1 MSKHNRKVQLEAT
14 TVATERV
21 SARMRIGAITMATS
35 AVMALSFASPISA
48 LGKATTTSTENKG
61 SKKVVYPEH
70 PNAPEGDY
78 EIAPMKIAP
87 PSYEGHVHMP
97 MPFVNGKLAMS
108 LDRIDRTNS
117 EIEFSVDKNW
127 LGNRK
132 IKRLGVAS
140 IRWYGFAIDN
150 SGLYEANTFD
160 DEWTTKMFA
169 SKADYEGLSDRHES
183 KDRYFWVR
191 PTFDL
196 FYDWSNDV
204 VFVLQLDDNTYY
216 NGRVY
221 FKEDCLLHWIEGR
234 NCVVDKY
241 DQSKMMRNVS
251 YKAVAAPKKKYI
263 TGMIPRE
270 VDGYANTDI
279 NAVEPEKPVTPEK
292 PVIPEKP
299 VVPEKPVI
307 PEKPVTPEKPE
318 EKNKTEDETSIEVGK
333 SEETKKTTE
342 SENEPEDKS
351 DEKNKEKTEVEP
363 KTQNVEKPSIDNNLP
378 RKSLGVVT
386 AQSITENPKDDTEN
400 TGANSVDSTEI
411 ESSDSAEEKVEKDEQ
426 SEDKEKTD
434 QEATEVPKLGEVK
447 KEFNI
452 FSQWWTWLIAGTI
465 VGAILHKIFLSIRSK
480 KHETIS
486 D

>member
-117 EIEFSVDKNW
+117 EIEFSVDKSW

-160 DEWTTKMFA
+160 NEWTIKMFA

-196 FYDWSNDV
+196 FYEWSNDV

-241 DQSKMMRNVS
+241 DQSKTMRNVS
-251 YKAVAAPKKKYI
+251 YKAVAAPKKKYTI
-263 TGMIPRE
+263 GMIPRE

-279 NAVEPEKPVTPEK
+279 NAVEPEKPVT
-292 PVIPEKP
+292 PEKP

-318 EKNKTEDETSIEVGK
+318 EKNKTEDETSIEVGR
-333 SEETKKTTE
+333 SEETKKTAE
-342 SENEPEDKS
+342 SENKPEDKS
-351 DEKNKEKTEVEP
+351 DEKNKEKTEIKP
-363 KTQNVEKPSIDNNLP
+363 KTQNVEKSSMHNNFS
-378 RKSLGVVT
+378 RRSLGVVT
-386 AQSITENPKDDTEN
+386 AQSITESQESDTEN
-400 TGANSVDSTEI
+400 TVETGSVDSTEI
-411 ESSDSAEEKVEKDEQ
+411 DSSDSAEEKVEKDEQ

-434 QEATEVPKLGEVK
+434 QEATEIPKLGEVK

-452 FSQWWTWLIAGTI
+452 LSQWWTWLIAGTI

>member
-1 MSKHNRKVQLEAT
+1 MSIHNRKVQLEAT

-61 SKKVVYPEH
+61 NKKVVYPEH

-117 EIEFSVDKNW
+117 EIEFSVDKSW

-196 FYDWSNDV
+196 FYEWSNDV

-241 DQSKMMRNVS
+241 DQSKTMRNVS
-251 YKAVAAPKKKYI
+251 YKAVAAPKKKYT

-292 PVIPEKP
+292 PV
-299 VVPEKPVI
+299 VPEKPVT
-307 PEKPVTPEKPE
+307 PEKPITPEKPE

-333 SEETKKTTE
+333 SEEAKKTAE
-342 SENEPEDKS
+342 SENESEDKS
-351 DEKNKEKTEVEP
+351 DEKNKEKTEVES
-363 KTQNVEKPSIDNNLP
+363 KTQNVEKPSIYNNLP

-386 AQSITENPKDDTEN
+386 AQSITESQESNTEN
-400 TGANSVDSTEI
+400 TAETGSVDSTEI
-411 ESSDSAEEKVEKDEQ
+411 ESSDSAVEKVEKDEQ

-434 QEATEVPKLGEVK
+434 QEATEIPKLGEVK

>member
-35 AVMALSFASPISA
+35 AVMALSFTSPISA
-48 LGKATTTSTENKG
+48 LGKATTASTENKG

-117 EIEFSVDKNW
+117 EIEFSVDKSW

-160 DEWTTKMFA
+160 NEWTIKMFA

-196 FYDWSNDV
+196 FYEWSNDV

-241 DQSKMMRNVS
+241 DQSKTMRNVS
-251 YKAVAAPKKKYI
+251 YKAVAAPKKKYTI
-263 TGMIPRE
+263 GMIPRE

-292 PVIPEKP
+292 PV
-299 VVPEKPVI
+299 VPEKPVI
-307 PEKPVTPEKPE
+307 PEKPITPEKPE

-333 SEETKKTTE
+333 SEEAKKTAG
-342 SENEPEDKS
+342 SENESEDKS
-351 DEKNKEKTEVEP
+351 DEKNKEKTEIKP
-363 KTQNVEKPSIDNNLP
+363 KTQNVEKSSIHNNFS
-378 RKSLGVVT
+378 RRSLGVVT
-386 AQSITENPKDDTEN
+386 AQSITESQESDTEN
-400 TGANSVDSTEI
+400 TGTGSVDSTEI

-434 QEATEVPKLGEVK
+434 QEATEIPKLGEVK

-452 FSQWWTWLIAGTI
+452 LSQWWTWLIAGTI

>member
-48 LGKATTTSTENKG
+48 LGKVTTTSNENKG

-117 EIEFSVDKNW
+117 EIEFSVDKSW

-160 DEWTTKMFA
+160 NEWTIKMFA

-196 FYDWSNDV
+196 FYEWSNDV

-241 DQSKMMRNVS
+241 DQPKTMHNVS
-251 YKAVAAPKKKYI
+251 YKAVAAPKKKYT

-270 VDGYANTDI
+270 ADGYANTDI
-279 NAVEPEKPVTPEK
+279 NAVEPEKPVT
-292 PVIPEKP
+292 PEKP

-318 EKNKTEDETSIEVGK
+318 EKNKTEDETSIEIGK
-333 SEETKKTTE
+333 SEEAKKTAG
-342 SENEPEDKS
+342 SENKSEDRS
-351 DEKNKEKTEVEP
+351 DEKNKEKTEIKPE
-363 KTQNVEKPSIDNNLP
+363 TQNVEKSSMHNNFS
-378 RKSLGVVT
+378 RRSLGVVT

-400 TGANSVDSTEI
+400 TGADSVDSTEI

>member
-117 EIEFSVDKNW
+117 EIEFSVDKSW

-160 DEWTTKMFA
+160 NEWTIKMFA

-196 FYDWSNDV
+196 FYEWSNDV

-241 DQSKMMRNVS
+241 DRSKTMRNVS
-251 YKAVAAPKKKYI
+251 YKAVAAPKKKYTI
-263 TGMIPRE
+263 GMIPRE

-299 VVPEKPVI
+299 VTPEKPI
-307 PEKPVTPEKPE
+307 TPEKPE
-318 EKNKTEDETSIEVGK
+318 EKNKTEDETSIKVGK
-333 SEETKKTTE
+333 SEEAKKTAG
-342 SENEPEDKS
+342 SENESEDKS
-351 DEKNKEKTEVEP
+351 DEKNKEKTEVKP
-363 KTQNVEKPSIDNNLP
+363 KTQNVEKSSMHNNFS

-386 AQSITENPKDDTEN
+386 AQSINENPKDDTEN
-400 TGANSVDSTEI
+400 TGADSADSTET
-411 ESSDSAEEKVEKDEQ
+411 ESSDSAEEKVEKDGQ
-426 SEDKEKTD
+426 SEDKEKTY
-434 QEATEVPKLGEVK
+434 QETTEVPKLGEVK

-452 FSQWWTWLIAGTI
+452 LSQWWTWLIAGTI

>member
-1 MSKHNRKVQLEAT
+1 MSKHNRKIQLEAT

-117 EIEFSVDKNW
+117 EIEFSVDKSW

-160 DEWTTKMFA
+160 NEWTTKMFA

-196 FYDWSNDV
+196 FYEWSNDV

-241 DQSKMMRNVS
+241 DQSKND
-251 YKAVAAPKKKYI
+251 A
-263 TGMIPRE
+263 
-270 VDGYANTDI
+270 
-279 NAVEPEKPVTPEK
+279 
-292 PVIPEKP
+292 
-299 VVPEKPVI
+299 
-307 PEKPVTPEKPE
+307 
-318 EKNKTEDETSIEVGK
+318 
-333 SEETKKTTE
+333 
-342 SENEPEDKS
+342 
-351 DEKNKEKTEVEP
+351 
-363 KTQNVEKPSIDNNLP
+363 
-378 RKSLGVVT
+378 
-386 AQSITENPKDDTEN
+386 
-400 TGANSVDSTEI
+400 
-411 ESSDSAEEKVEKDEQ
+411 
-426 SEDKEKTD
+426 
-434 QEATEVPKLGEVK
+434 
-447 KEFNI
+447 
-452 FSQWWTWLIAGTI
+452 
-465 VGAILHKIFLSIRSK
+465 
-480 KHETIS
+480 
-486 D
+486 

>member
-48 LGKATTTSTENKG
+48 LGKVTTTSNENKG

-117 EIEFSVDKNW
+117 EIEFSVDKSW

-160 DEWTTKMFA
+160 NEWTIKMFA

-196 FYDWSNDV
+196 FYEWSNDV

-241 DQSKMMRNVS
+241 DQSKTMRNVS
-251 YKAVAAPKKKYI
+251 YKAVAAPKKKYT

-270 VDGYANTDI
+270 ADGYANTDI
-279 NAVEPEKPVTPEK
+279 NAVEPEKPVT
-292 PVIPEKP
+292 PEKP

-318 EKNKTEDETSIEVGK
+318 EKNKTEDETSIEIGK
-333 SEETKKTTE
+333 SEEAKKTAG
-342 SENEPEDKS
+342 SENKSEDRS
-351 DEKNKEKTEVEP
+351 DEKNKEKTEIKPE
-363 KTQNVEKPSIDNNLP
+363 TQNVEKSSMHNNFS
-378 RKSLGVVT
+378 RRSLGVVT

-400 TGANSVDSTEI
+400 TGADSVDSTEI

>member
-117 EIEFSVDKNW
+117 EIEFSVDKSW

-160 DEWTTKMFA
+160 NEWTTKMFA

-196 FYDWSNDV
+196 FYEWSNDV

-241 DQSKMMRNVS
+241 DQSKTMRNVS
-251 YKAVAAPKKKYI
+251 YKAVAAPKKKYTI
-263 TGMIPRE
+263 GMIPRE

-279 NAVEPEKPVTPEK
+279 NAVE
-292 PVIPEKP
+292 
-299 VVPEKPVI
+299 

-363 KTQNVEKPSIDNNLP
+363 KTQNVEKSSIYNNLP

-411 ESSDSAEEKVEKDEQ
+411 DSSDSAEEKVEKDEQ

-434 QEATEVPKLGEVK
+434 QEATEIPKLGEVK

-452 FSQWWTWLIAGTI
+452 LSQWWTWLIAGTI

>member
-48 LGKATTTSTENKG
+48 LGKATTMSTENKG

-160 DEWTTKMFA
+160 NEWTIKMFA

-196 FYDWSNDV
+196 FYEWSNDV

-241 DQSKMMRNVS
+241 DQSKTMRNVS
-251 YKAVAAPKKKYI
+251 YKAVAAPKKKYTI
-263 TGMIPRE
+263 GMIPRE

-279 NAVEPEKPVTPEK
+279 NAVEPEKP
-292 PVIPEKP
+292 
-299 VVPEKPVI
+299 
-307 PEKPVTPEKPE
+307 E
-318 EKNKTEDETSIEVGK
+318 EKNKTEDETSIEVGR
-333 SEETKKTTE
+333 SEETKKTAE
-342 SENEPEDKS
+342 SENESEDKS
-351 DEKNKEKTEVEP
+351 DEKNKEKTEVES
-363 KTQNVEKPSIDNNLP
+363 KTQNVEKSSMHNNFS
-378 RKSLGVVT
+378 RRSLGVVT
-386 AQSITENPKDDTEN
+386 AQSITESQESDTEN
-400 TGANSVDSTEI
+400 TVETGSVDSTEI
-411 ESSDSAEEKVEKDEQ
+411 ESSDSAEEKVEKNEQ

-434 QEATEVPKLGEVK
+434 QEATEIPKLGEVK